1 MKLKKRFIAGAACP
15 QCKEKDTLR
24 WWEENSVEVVE
35 CVDCDYVE
43 QRTTEAVEKS
53 EHAAQDMIGIFKPD

>member
-1 MKLKKRFIAGAACP
+1 MKIKKRFIAGASCP

-43 QRTTEAVEKS
+43 QRTSQAVEQS
-53 EHAAQDMIGIFKPD
+53 EHASQDMIGIFKPD